1 MSTPLVEAQEA
12 LDAARR
18 EAKEFFDAH
27 PDPRTMSADDV
38 STAKQ
43 HKAKMADLHD
53 KAAAI
58 QEIEATREQAGQST
72 PKVSAGK
79 AVGLDSDRSEQGSGG
94 VKSLAEMLAG
104 ASFYQDA
111 ARAKKAWSET
121 ENKRWEIGQLADFSA
136 LKTIVTLGDINNPAT
151 RRPGIVA
158 SAQEEATVAD
168 LMLDG
173 TTDNNTLTYIEE
185 TTFTNAAAS
194 VDEGG
199 DKPESALDFTERT
212 DNVRKIATWIPAT
225 DELLAD
231 VAGFESYLRERLAF
245 MVRREEEDQLLNG
258 DGTAPNIS
266 GILDRSGLQTQTSG
280 LTHEADA
287 LYAAITKV
295 RANAFAEP
303 TAVVINPFSWAN
315 LRTEK
320 DDNNQYLGPGPFA
333 GDTVERIWGL
343 PVRVTSALAEGK
355 AIVGA
360 FRPYAQIFR
369 RTGITVA
376 ISTEHASY
384 FIANKV
390 AVLAEER
397 LALAV
402 YRPAAFCQVTG
413 LASS

>member
-1 MSTPLVEAQEA
+1 MSQSLTEAQER

-27 PDPRTMSADDV
+27 PDSGSMSTDDI
-38 STAKQ
+38 SKAKEL
-43 HKAKMADLHD
+43 KAKMADLHD
-53 KAAAI
+53 KAASI
-58 QEIEATREQAGQST
+58 QEVEAARQQANRKPQSE
-72 PKVSAGK
+72 GRI
-79 AVGLDSDRSEQGSGG
+79 VGLDSNRTEQGAKAFNIGDALRSNEEYMRIANGKKQVSSIKG
-94 VKSLAEMLAG
+94 FKLDLFEAPSLKAALVL
-104 ASFYQDA
+104 SDA
-111 ARAKKAWSET
+111 AM
-121 ENKRWEIGQLADFSA
+121 
-136 LKTIVTLGDINNPAT
+136 PAT
-151 RRPGIVA
+151 RLPGIVP

-168 LMLDG
+168 LMLQG
-173 TTDNNTLTYIEE
+173 TTDNNTLTYLEE
-185 TTFTNAAAS
+185 TTFTNAAAT
-194 VDEGG
+194 VAENAA
-199 DKPESALDFTERT
+199 KPESDLVFTERT
-212 DNVRKIATWIPAT
+212 DNVRKIATWISAT

-231 VAGFESYLRERLAF
+231 VPAFESYVRERLGF
-245 MVRREEEDQLLNG
+245 MVRRTEETQLISG

-287 LYAAITKV
+287 IYAAITKV

-303 TAVVINPFSWAN
+303 TAVVINPLSWAN
-315 LRTEK
+315 IRTEK

-333 GDTVERIWGL
+333 ADAVERIWGL
-343 PVRVTSALAEGK
+343 PVRVTSAISEGQ

-369 RTGITVA
+369 REGLSVGVF
-376 ISTEHASY
+376 TEHSDW
-384 FIANKV
+384 KV
-390 AVLAEER
+390 YNRLLILAEER